1 LNFVF
6 HHHLAARD
14 LGSPAAGAGAM
25 LPDLWRMADRRVRA
39 RSLGASPST
48 VEAST
53 VEASEVLAGIEHH
66 LAVDR
71 WFHGDAVFLDG
82 ERAAVERLRGARIAA
97 PRMALFAHVLWEM
110 CLDGALLRVT
120 DAGAVLASLREGI
133 REARAGAAARAVEL
147 HHFAR
152 AERTAEEREAF
163 ERRMER
169 ILDEVARGPWV
180 EGYRTGE
187 GIAARLAGVRARVGV
202 APLEGDDLA
211 RVAGV
216 AEALLDQAPPSVH
229 RILDLRVRFDPASS

>member
-1 LNFVF
+1 VNFVF

-14 LGSPAAGAGAM
+14 LGSHVAGAGAM

-39 RSLGASPST
+39 RPLGVSVST
-48 VEAST
+48 VGSRAEDAD
-53 VEASEVLAGIEHH
+53 VLAGIEHH

-82 ERAAVERLRGARIAA
+82 ERGAVELLRGARIAA

-120 DAGAVLASLREGI
+120 GTDATLASLREGI
-133 REARAGAAARAVEL
+133 REARDGATARAVEL

-152 AERTAEEREAF
+152 VERTADEREAF
-163 ERRMER
+163 ERRMDR
-169 ILDEVARGPWV
+169 ILDEIARGPWV

-187 GIAARLAGVRARVGV
+187 GIAARIAGVRVRVGV

-216 AEALLDQAPPSVH
+216 AEALLDRALPAVH
-229 RILDLRVRFDPASS
+229 RILDLRSDPASS